1 MSVDIGEE
9 ANQLQSHN
17 VLERFSSEHRPAE
30 RIQKK
35 KRDVLD
41 DWSREFIAFTRL
53 IILSTIDNHG
63 QLYVSPRGGEKGF
76 LKSLDEKHLVF
87 NDLPGNNLIESY
99 QNIITN
105 NNVGL
110 LCIIPGREEILRI
123 HGLAKMN
130 DVESKDTGTGLQV
143 VIDIT
148 AWYYHCGRS
157 LRLSG
162 AWDMDIITNNKA
174 QGFSKR
180 PNFVS

>member
-1 MSVDIGEE
+1 MSADFGEE
-9 ANQLQSHN
+9 SNRVQDHN

-30 RIQKK
+30 RILKK

-41 DWSREFIAFTRL
+41 DWSKEFIAFTRL
-53 IILSTIDNHG
+53 IILSTIDAHG

-76 LKSLDEKHLVF
+76 LKISNAKHLVF

-99 QNIITN
+99 RNIITN

-123 HGLAKMN
+123 HGFAKIN
-130 DVESKDTGTGLQV
+130 DLENKNTGTGLQV
-143 VIDIT
+143 VISIT
-148 AWYYHCGRS
+148 EWYYHCGRS

-162 AWDMDIITNNKA
+162 AWDMDIITKNKDH
-174 QGFSKR
+174 GFSKR
-180 PNFVS
+180 PKFVP